1 MRRQMVT
8 TMYNNMYNM
17 SSRLKIFLIFMLF
30 LIHVKR
36 IEDENGLNKNE
47 YIIISWISTKV

>member
-1 MRRQMVT
+1 MF
-8 TMYNNMYNM
+8 NM
-17 SSRLKIFLIFMLF
+17 SYRLEIFLVFFLF

>member
-17 SSRLKIFLIFMLF
+17 SSRLKIFLIFMLI